1 MDDGE
6 ADKKKLAVTE
16 DQRATLQKQLT
27 ATTNEAQQAA
37 AAAEVLLA
45 SKASQIVQLQSM
57 LERDRELARDL
68 ADRSA
73 SAEAERQQAD
83 AEHEAAKTRLQAEV
97 AMLRAEL
104 ADARRQSSIIEPEL
118 RDAIDRAEKVRL
130 PTLP

>member
-6 ADKKKLAVTE
+6 GDKKKLAVTE

-118 RDAIDRAEKVRL
+118 RDAM
-130 PTLP
+130 

>member
-6 ADKKKLAVTE
+6 GDKKKLAVTE